1 MEFEFSQSD
10 LSLANLAS
18 KNMKKLQSFTIDDT
32 NSHSASPLPQHPS
45 NLMTRTNSG
54 STYNT
59 LAPIKF
65 PNMLPIDDGNENLVS
80 DSSLEA
86 MYTRTNQVSTHDAYY
101 GVYKQVLQNLYR
113 TFWLDPFQKSVHN
126 YQTFILDSHSIYDCL
141 KNNVIT
147 NNINNKTKVDSK
159 ILVLYTGLNSNK
171 FLQTFESKNVDVM
184 YSNIGTNKF
193 DLNQLKFLITSHDYK
208 MICFNYADESIG
220 VKVNLKEIFPFL
232 KKHTEGKDTL
242 LVLDANGAISSEA
255 LDLVEYPFDLVFDD
269 SNDLNG
275 PQGITFG
282 AISSKFLNYLATLNT
297 VAHFHVSEYVNL
309 YKLANSWKLVESYG
323 EDFSLDGNL
332 KLEEGYD
339 EESTIAHDLIKV
351 SKVLLL
357 GFNEALQTFVNTDL
371 REYYQ
376 KCYELSEALKKGIQ
390 KTLNLELVT
399 DYKEGEHALVNGM
412 TCVQYLNSD
421 QLIPYLLNSFNLSIS
436 EGKIKNMK
444 FKTSLSKID
453 IKYFRIKNI
462 QPVIV
467 RDFINSGSDAEN
479 YSEYKM
485 LISILKKAV
494 DAVDY
499 MAGKKGYSS
508 VSIAETL

>member
-1 MEFEFSQSD
+1 
-10 LSLANLAS
+10 
-18 KNMKKLQSFTIDDT
+18 
-32 NSHSASPLPQHPS
+32 
-45 NLMTRTNSG
+45 
-54 STYNT
+54 
-59 LAPIKF
+59 
-65 PNMLPIDDGNENLVS
+65 
-80 DSSLEA
+80 
-86 MYTRTNQVSTHDAYY
+86 
-101 GVYKQVLQNLYR
+101 
-113 TFWLDPFQKSVHN
+113 
-126 YQTFILDSHSIYDCL
+126 
-141 KNNVIT
+141 
-147 NNINNKTKVDSK
+147 
-159 ILVLYTGLNSNK
+159 
-171 FLQTFESKNVDVM
+171 
-184 YSNIGTNKF
+184 
-193 DLNQLKFLITSHDYK
+193 
-208 MICFNYADESIG
+208 
-220 VKVNLKEIFPFL
+220 
-232 KKHTEGKDTL
+232 
-242 LVLDANGAISSEA
+242 LVLDANGAISSEP

-332 KLEEGYD
+332 KLEDGYD
-339 EESTIAHDLIKV
+339 EESTITHDLIKV

-357 GFNEALQTFVNTDL
+357 GFSEALQTFVNTDI
-371 REYYQ
+371 REYYH
-376 KCYELSEALKKGIQ
+376 KCYELSEALKTGIQ

-399 DYKEGEHALVNGM
+399 DYKEGDHALVNGM

-444 FKTSLSKID
+444 FKKSLSKID